1 MPTESSA
8 KRLRHPMPN
17 DMLNN
22 NWKEAGE
29 NTVAQQEADISDARS
44 APISDLST
52 MKQNA
57 RAKNKRINCLVKV
70 GIAKLCREYDVDLNA
85 LDKHSQTRV
94 AYFLIDPMQE
104 PILQGNSRLRGP

>member
-1 MPTESSA
+1 MSKIFLRREGGTQGRGVPVLTSQRMEGPSGNCTRSKLTEECWGRGGGGSKRVPTESSA

-44 APISDLST
+44 APISDLRT
-52 MKQNA
+52 
-57 RAKNKRINCLVKV
+57 
-70 GIAKLCREYDVDLNA
+70 
-85 LDKHSQTRV
+85 
-94 AYFLIDPMQE
+94 
-104 PILQGNSRLRGP
+104 